1 MIQTSEGN
9 LPQGLDAAIRTG
21 LERGRRTVARRA
33 RVRRGAVRSALC
45 LALVLGL
52 FAGGVNASPAFAAA
66 MEELPILGR
75 LVQVFRVN
83 APSVDGGQTAAGSR
97 AALTMEQSSAGRY
110 HAEFASFPKTVTLT
124 LPGTERVEILSEL
137 SRAQDTSQYIKSVY
151 TAEGWVDRAA
161 VVQLELESDADVQ
174 LREYQ
179 EPGSIVIRLTP
190 AENRLDTIYSLRT
203 LSADSPEALRA
214 MAAPEEGARLLRD
227 DAGRLFVELGQYDT
241 REKAERAAG
250 DRGAA
255 GLIVERRTG
264 NNVPVCYETEEAYQ
278 SAVLLD
284 GYNEL
289 LQTTVEVEPILA
301 FLEEHL
307 AGASAEVQDTMLR
320 GLTGFLDGNE
330 TGLDWERIAACYAM
344 AGQTLPEKFQ

>member
-1 MIQTSEGN
+1 M
-9 LPQGLDAAIRTG
+9 
-21 LERGRRTVARRA
+21 
-33 RVRRGAVRSALC
+33 
-45 LALVLGL
+45 
-52 FAGGVNASPAFAAA
+52 
-66 MEELPILGR
+66 
-75 LVQVFRVN
+75 
-83 APSVDGGQTAAGSR
+83 
-97 AALTMEQSSAGRY
+97 
-110 HAEFASFPKTVTLT
+110 
-124 LPGTERVEILSEL
+124 
-137 SRAQDTSQYIKSVY
+137 
-151 TAEGWVDRAA
+151 
-161 VVQLELESDADVQ
+161 
-174 LREYQ
+174 
-179 EPGSIVIRLTP
+179 IRLTP

-284 GYNEL
+284 GYNDL

-307 AGASAEVQDTMLR
+307 AGASAEVQDTMGADR
-320 GLTGFLDGNE
+320 GLLCYGGTDAARKIPMRKAEEHETEIPETDIGAAPAGRTDGLRHGQGGRCGRHGGGSCE
-330 TGLDWERIAACYAM
+330 PERRLFGAPD
-344 AGQTLPEKFQ
+344 GRGGVPDL

>member
-1 MIQTSEGN
+1 MEREG
-9 LPQGLDAAIRTG
+9 DT
-21 LERGRRTVARRA
+21 EW
-33 RVRRGAVRSALC
+33 
-45 LALVLGL
+45 
-52 FAGGVNASPAFAAA
+52 
-66 MEELPILGR
+66 
-75 LVQVFRVN
+75 
-83 APSVDGGQTAAGSR
+83 
-97 AALTMEQSSAGRY
+97 LTLRYEQSSAGRY

-151 TAEGWVDRAA
+151 TAEGWVDSAA

-255 GLIVERRTG
+255 GLIPWSGAPATTCRSAMRRRRLTRVRFCWTG
-264 NNVPVCYETEEAYQ
+264 TM
-278 SAVLLD
+278 SFFKLLWRWSLS
-284 GYNEL
+284 L
-289 LQTTVEVEPILA
+289 LSWRNTWPARPPRYRTPCS
-301 FLEEHL
+301 
-307 AGASAEVQDTMLR
+307 GA
-320 GLTGFLDGNE
+320 
-330 TGLDWERIAACYAM
+330 
-344 AGQTLPEKFQ
+344 

>member
-97 AALTMEQSSAGRY
+97 AALTMEREGDTEWLTLRYEQSSAGRY

-203 LSADSPEALRA
+203 LSADSPEALRS
-214 MAAPEEGARLLRD
+214 MAAPEEGAP
-227 DAGRLFVELGQYDT
+227 
-241 REKAERAAG
+241 AAG
-250 DRGAA
+250 HQVGCLWSWASMTP
-255 GLIVERRTG
+255 GRRPSGPPVTG
-264 NNVPVCYETEEAYQ
+264 GRRA
-278 SAVLLD
+278 
-284 GYNEL
+284 
-289 LQTTVEVEPILA
+289 
-301 FLEEHL
+301 
-307 AGASAEVQDTMLR
+307 
-320 GLTGFLDGNE
+320 
-330 TGLDWERIAACYAM
+330 
-344 AGQTLPEKFQ
+344 

>member
-1 MIQTSEGN
+1 M
-9 LPQGLDAAIRTG
+9 
-21 LERGRRTVARRA
+21 
-33 RVRRGAVRSALC
+33 RRGAVRSALC

-83 APSVDGGQTAAGSR
+83 APSVDGGQTAAGGR
-97 AALTMEQSSAGRY
+97 AALTMEREGDTEWLTLRYEQSSAGRY

-151 TAEGWVDRAA
+151 TAEGWVDSAA

-203 LSADSPEALRA
+203 LSADSRRPSGPWPRRRRGRA
-214 MAAPEEGARLLRD
+214 CCG
-227 DAGRLFVELGQYDT
+227 
-241 REKAERAAG
+241 
-250 DRGAA
+250 
-255 GLIVERRTG
+255 
-264 NNVPVCYETEEAYQ
+264 
-278 SAVLLD
+278 
-284 GYNEL
+284 
-289 LQTTVEVEPILA
+289 TTQV
-301 FLEEHL
+301 
-307 AGASAEVQDTMLR
+307 
-320 GLTGFLDGNE
+320 GFLWSWASMTPGRRPSGPPV
-330 TGLDWERIAACYAM
+330 TGGRRA
-344 AGQTLPEKFQ
+344 

>member
-1 MIQTSEGN
+1 MEREG
-9 LPQGLDAAIRTG
+9 DT
-21 LERGRRTVARRA
+21 EW
-33 RVRRGAVRSALC
+33 
-45 LALVLGL
+45 
-52 FAGGVNASPAFAAA
+52 
-66 MEELPILGR
+66 
-75 LVQVFRVN
+75 
-83 APSVDGGQTAAGSR
+83 
-97 AALTMEQSSAGRY
+97 LTLRYEQSSAGRY

-151 TAEGWVDRAA
+151 TAEGWVNRAA

>member
-97 AALTMEQSSAGRY
+97 AALTMEREGDTEWLTLRYEQSSAGRY

-174 LREYQ
+174 LREY
-179 EPGSIVIRLTP
+179 
-190 AENRLDTIYSLRT
+190 
-203 LSADSPEALRA
+203 
-214 MAAPEEGARLLRD
+214 
-227 DAGRLFVELGQYDT
+227 
-241 REKAERAAG
+241 
-250 DRGAA
+250 
-255 GLIVERRTG
+255 
-264 NNVPVCYETEEAYQ
+264 
-278 SAVLLD
+278 
-284 GYNEL
+284 
-289 LQTTVEVEPILA
+289 
-301 FLEEHL
+301 
-307 AGASAEVQDTMLR
+307 
-320 GLTGFLDGNE
+320 
-330 TGLDWERIAACYAM
+330 
-344 AGQTLPEKFQ
+344 

>member
-1 MIQTSEGN
+1 MR
-9 LPQGLDAAIRTG
+9 P
-21 LERGRRTVARRA
+21 
-33 RVRRGAVRSALC
+33 AL
-45 LALVLGL
+45 
-52 FAGGVNASPAFAAA
+52 
-66 MEELPILGR
+66 
-75 LVQVFRVN
+75 
-83 APSVDGGQTAAGSR
+83 DGGQTAAGSR
-97 AALTMEQSSAGRY
+97 AALTMEREGDTEWLTLRYEQSSAGRY

-227 DAGRLFVELGQYDT
+227 DAGRLLWSWASMTPGRRPSGPPVTGG
-241 REKAERAAG
+241 RRA
-250 DRGAA
+250 
-255 GLIVERRTG
+255 
-264 NNVPVCYETEEAYQ
+264 
-278 SAVLLD
+278 
-284 GYNEL
+284 
-289 LQTTVEVEPILA
+289 
-301 FLEEHL
+301 
-307 AGASAEVQDTMLR
+307 
-320 GLTGFLDGNE
+320 
-330 TGLDWERIAACYAM
+330 
-344 AGQTLPEKFQ
+344 

>member
-9 LPQGLDAAIRTG
+9 LPQGLDTAIRTG

-33 RVRRGAVRSALC
+33 RAVRSALC

-97 AALTMEQSSAGRY
+97 AALTMEREGDTEWLTLRYEQSSAGRY

-151 TAEGWVDRAA
+151 TAEGWVDSAA

-214 MAAPEEGARLLRD
+214 MVTG
-227 DAGRLFVELGQYDT
+227 GR
-241 REKAERAAG
+241 RA
-250 DRGAA
+250 
-255 GLIVERRTG
+255 
-264 NNVPVCYETEEAYQ
+264 
-278 SAVLLD
+278 
-284 GYNEL
+284 
-289 LQTTVEVEPILA
+289 
-301 FLEEHL
+301 
-307 AGASAEVQDTMLR
+307 
-320 GLTGFLDGNE
+320 
-330 TGLDWERIAACYAM
+330 
-344 AGQTLPEKFQ
+344 

>member
-1 MIQTSEGN
+1 M
-9 LPQGLDAAIRTG
+9 
-21 LERGRRTVARRA
+21 
-33 RVRRGAVRSALC
+33 
-45 LALVLGL
+45 
-52 FAGGVNASPAFAAA
+52 
-66 MEELPILGR
+66 
-75 LVQVFRVN
+75 
-83 APSVDGGQTAAGSR
+83 
-97 AALTMEQSSAGRY
+97 
-110 HAEFASFPKTVTLT
+110 
-124 LPGTERVEILSEL
+124 EILSEL

-203 LSADSPEALRA
+203 LSADSPEALRS

-227 DAGRLFVELGQYDT
+227 NAGRLFVELGQYDT

-307 AGASAEVQDTMLR
+307 AGASAEVQDLS
-320 GLTGFLDGNE
+320 L
-330 TGLDWERIAACYAM
+330 IHI
-344 AGQTLPEKFQ
+344 